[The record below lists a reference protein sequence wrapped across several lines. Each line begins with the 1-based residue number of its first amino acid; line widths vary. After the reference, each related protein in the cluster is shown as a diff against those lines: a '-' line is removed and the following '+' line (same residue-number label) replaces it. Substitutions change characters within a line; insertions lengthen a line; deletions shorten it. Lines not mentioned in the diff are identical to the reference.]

1 MIVLIRTFIA
11 LFLFSTS
18 QVVFSETVQGETGTS
33 PETDSGWLTLEK
45 MSDFERGGKLLVHVG
60 GTADKILIRMLRKG
74 ANPDYPKGM
83 DGGTHEVPSDRLV
96 EAVLERD
103 HKDVVLISVHGG
115 PKPWGFFPLGEDN
128 GPATI
133 LGVKYF
139 KPEKK
144 QYVQDN

>member
-1 MIVLIRTFIA
+1 MIALIRTILP
-11 LFLFSTS
+11 LFLIFTS
-18 QVVFSETVQGETGTS
+18 QVVFSETIQGETGTS
-33 PETDSGWLTLEK
+33 PETDSGWLKLEK
-45 MSDFERGGKLLVHVG
+45 MSDFERGGKLLIHVG

-83 DGGTHEVPSDRLV
+83 DGGPHEVPSDRLV

-103 HKDVVLISVHGG
+103 HKDIVEISVYGG
-115 PKPWGFFPLGEDN
+115 PRPFGFFPLGEDN

-133 LGVKYF
+133 LNVKYF

-144 QYVQDN
+144 